1 MRRFD
6 FAMHRAAFRRSARG
20 LERTGRRFAHEA
32 ATHRVAATPSAA
44 DEPGRSGTPGV
55 RAWLIAVSA
64 SATARARFNR
74 VSGLMALS
82 ASLVLTAATAV
93 AGSIDALSS
102 KDAAGGM
109 KAAISQGIDKAIAQ
123 LGAPNGFL
131 NNPKYTIPLPSGL
144 EKADRALR
152 MIGMSGDADKLK
164 EAMNH
169 AAEMAVADAK
179 PVFKQAAQ
187 KMTVADAKGILTG
200 GDTSATEYF
209 RKATTE
215 QLTAR
220 FKPIVTKQ
228 TEKLKLRA
236 LYDQYAGKAAQVGLI
251 KSEDADLN
259 DYVTARALDGL
270 FGEIADEERA
280 IRKDPM
286 GQASSLIKKVFSSL

>member
-1 MRRFD
+1 MRRFAS
-6 FAMHRAAFRRSARG
+6 AMHRESGGFR
-20 LERTGRRFAHEA
+20 
-32 ATHRVAATPSAA
+32 
-44 DEPGRSGTPGV
+44 
-55 RAWLIAVSA
+55 VSA
-64 SATARARFNR
+64 LTA
-74 VSGLMALS
+74 LT
-82 ASLVLTAATAV
+82 ASLVLTAATAA

-152 MIGMSGDADKLK
+152 MIGLSGDADQLK
-164 EAMNH
+164 AAMNH

-200 GDTSATEYF
+200 GETSATDYF
-209 RKATTE
+209 RKATAG

-220 FKPIVTKQ
+220 FKPIVTRQ

-251 KSEDADLN
+251 KSEDANLN

>member
-1 MRRFD
+1 MRRSIGFG
-6 FAMHRAAFRRSARG
+6 ALRMQPALQKRREAFRVWLLTAR
-20 LERTGRRFAHEA
+20 RRQP
-32 ATHRVAATPSAA
+32 PSAQHSPA
-44 DEPGRSGTPGV
+44 GQRW
-55 RAWLIAVSA
+55 RLA
-64 SATARARFNR
+64 
-74 VSGLMALS
+74 
-82 ASLVLTAATAV
+82 
-93 AGSIDALSS
+93 AGSILLTVSGICVAAGALDAVSS

-131 NNPKYTIPLPSGL
+131 NNPKYAIPLPAGL

-152 MIGMSGDADKLK
+152 MIGMSGDADQLK
-164 EAMNH
+164 AAMNH

-187 KMTVADAKGILTG
+187 RMTVADAKGILTG
-200 GDTSATEYF
+200 GQTSATDYF
-209 RKATTE
+209 RKATSE

-220 FKPIVTKQ
+220 FKPIVTRQ

-236 LYDQYAGKAAQVGLI
+236 LYDRYAGKAAQVGLI
-251 KSEDADLN
+251 KSEDANLN

-270 FGEIADEERA
+270 FGEIAEEERA

-286 GQASSLIKKVFSSL
+286 GQASSLIKKVFGSL